1 MFGAVKEFLKKET
14 KETQQQASKK
24 ISHNMRIMKTITGT
38 TRKEQREEGH
48 QSHENETATTLRN
61 WAPNSL
67 EHLPPVM
74 VKVQ

>member
-14 KETQQQASKK
+14 KETQQASKK
-24 ISHNMRIMKTITGT
+24 ISHNMRIMKKITGT
-38 TRKEQREEGH
+38 TRKKQRGEGH
-48 QSHENETATTLRN
+48 QSHEDETATTLRN